1 MSQNSTIDRTASA
14 SHTAS
19 LNHTAYIGLGS
30 NLEDPVQQLKTA
42 LNELDQL
49 PRTKRI
55 RASSLYS
62 SKPVGP
68 QDQPDF
74 VNAVACLST
83 DLTPIELLDALQAL
97 EQSHRRVR
105 ERHWGPRTL
114 DLDIL
119 LYDEQIIEQPRLI
132 IPHAFMHTRG
142 FVLLPLAEIDAHLSI
157 PNKGSISD
165 ILSNIATDDLQI
177 LTKSE

>member
-1 MSQNSTIDRTASA
+1 MSH
-14 SHTAS
+14 HTS
-19 LNHTAYIGLGS
+19 VSHTAYIGLGS
-30 NLEDPVQQLKTA
+30 NLEDPVQQLCLA
-42 LNELDQL
+42 LQELDQL
-49 PRTKRI
+49 PGSI
-55 RASSLYS
+55 RVAASSLYS

-83 DLTPIELLDALQAL
+83 SLSPIELLDALQAI

-119 LYDEQIIEQPRLI
+119 LYDQQVINLPRLTV
-132 IPHAFMHTRG
+132 PHAFMHTRG
-142 FVLLPLAEIDAHLSI
+142 FVLLPLAEISPNLTI
-157 PNKGSISD
+157 PGKGSITA
-165 ILSNIATDDLQI
+165 ILSNIVTDDLQI

>member
-1 MSQNSTIDRTASA
+1 MSVNAPK
-14 SHTAS
+14 
-19 LNHTAYIGLGS
+19 NHTAYIGLGS
-30 NLEDPVQQLKTA
+30 NLEDPIQQLRTA
-42 LNELDQL
+42 LAELNELTGTRL
-49 PRTKRI
+49 I

-74 VNAVACLST
+74 VNAVAQLET
-83 DLTPIELLDALQAL
+83 AFEPLELLDQLQAL
-97 EQSHRRVR
+97 EQAHRRVR

-114 DLDIL
+114 DLDL
-119 LYDEQIIEQPRLI
+119 LLFDDTIITHPRLTV
-132 IPHAFMHTRG
+132 PHAHMHERG
-142 FVLLPLAEIDAHLSI
+142 FVLLPLAEISPKLTL
-157 PNKGSISD
+157 PGKGSITD